1 MPITH
6 PGHIGRPC
14 RACTHPQAAEIAAA
28 LAKGETLLSIGH
40 RFGLSLAGLSRH
52 ATNCLKISAEEA
64 RAARKMLRHPP
75 HPAAKTGQ
83 VIVDAIL
90 PTRENLIGRLERLSE
105 RVDELATEAKV
116 EGRDGVALAGLSEIR
131 KTISDIGRIA
141 GLDRPSVAVQIN
153 NNSAPAADDI
163 ARTLLDLLR
172 YELPAEQQI
181 TLLPALAGRLKAIS
195 TP

>member
-1 MPITH
+1 MLSLFHAHHAPR
-6 PGHIGRPC
+6 PRGRAC
-14 RACTHPQAAEIAAA
+14 RACNHPQSAEVAAA
-28 LAKGETLLSIGH
+28 LAKGETLLSIAS

-64 RAARKMLRHPP
+64 RAARKMLRNPPSLP
-75 HPAAKTGQ
+75 HPAAITGQ

-105 RVDELATEAKV
+105 RVDELAETAKV

-141 GLDRPSVAVQIN
+141 GIDRPTVAVQVN
-153 NNSAPAADDI
+153 NNSTPRLPTTSPARCWI
-163 ARTLLDLLR
+163 CFGTSC
-172 YELPAEQQI
+172 
-181 TLLPALAGRLKAIS
+181 RLSSK
-195 TP
+195 